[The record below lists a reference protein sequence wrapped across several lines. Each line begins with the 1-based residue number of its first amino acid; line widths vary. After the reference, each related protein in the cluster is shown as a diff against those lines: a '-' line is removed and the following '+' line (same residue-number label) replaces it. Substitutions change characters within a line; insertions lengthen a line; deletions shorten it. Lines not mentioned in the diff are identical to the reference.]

1 MFNIR
6 IKQFYDT
13 EQIQIFS
20 KGYRSEGEVE
30 RKNFNHF
37 TGEIY
42 EPLIG
47 EVVDNPF
54 TGERERL
61 RTMTDAERSAYVS
74 CSRAKKEIYDITRS
88 NKWEWFFTF
97 TFDPEKVDSF
107 DYDACVS
114 KLSPWLNHIRRICL
128 DMVYIIVPE
137 QHKSGRF
144 HFHGLFVN
152 VSELTFVYSG
162 HKKGGKRVYN
172 CFNYKYGFTTATRV
186 SDSNKAASY
195 LCKYITKDL
204 CAVSKGRK
212 RYWVSRNAKRPI
224 VRELMIESP
233 EDERLKMYMENY
245 LYIKKVDSPFGNCT
259 YIDRPLEKPLP

>member
-61 RTMTDAERSAYVS
+61 RTMTDAERSAMVS
-74 CSRAKKEIYDITRS
+74 CSRAKKEVYDIARS
-88 NKWEWFFTF
+88 NNWEWFFTF
-97 TFDPEKVDSF
+97 TFNPAIVDSF
-107 DYDACVS
+107 DYNCCVDRLS
-114 KLSPWLNHIRRICL
+114 KWLNNIRRICP
-128 DMVYIIVPE
+128 DMVYIVVPE
-137 QHKSGRF
+137 KHKSGRF
-144 HFHGLFVN
+144 HFHGLFSDVW
-152 VSELTFVYSG
+152 ELDFVDSG
-162 HKKGGKRVYN
+162 HKKSGKRVYN
-172 CFNYKYGFTTATRV
+172 CGNYKYGFTTATRV
-186 SDSNKAASY
+186 SDSNKSASY
-195 LCKYITKDL
+195 LVKYITKDL
-204 CAVSKGRK
+204 CSVAKGRK

-224 VRELMIESP
+224 VRELMVESP
-233 EDERLKMYMENY
+233 EDDRLKMYMENY
-245 LYIKKVDSPFGNCT
+245 SYIKKIESPFGNCT
-259 YIDRPLEKPLP
+259 YIDRPLEKPFP

>member
-47 EVVDNPF
+47 EAVDNPF
-54 TGERERL
+54 TGKRERL
-61 RTMTDAERSAYVS
+61 RTMTDAERSAMVS
-74 CSRAKKEIYDITRS
+74 CSRAKKEVYDIARS
-88 NKWEWFFTF
+88 NKWDWFFSF
-97 TFDPEKVDSF
+97 TFNPALVDSF
-107 DYDACVS
+107 DYNICVEKFS
-114 KLSPWLNHIRRICL
+114 KWLNNIRRLCP
-128 DMVYIIVPE
+128 DMVYIVVPE
-137 QHKSGRF
+137 KHKSGRF
-144 HFHGLFVN
+144 HFHGLFSN
-152 VSELTFVYSG
+152 VSALDFVYSG
-162 HKKGGKRVYN
+162 HIISGRRVYN
-172 CFNYKYGFTTATRV
+172 CCNYKYGFTTATKV
-186 SDSNKAASY
+186 SDSNKSASY
-195 LCKYITKDL
+195 LVKYITKDL
-204 CAVSKGRK
+204 CSVSKGKK
-212 RYWVSRNAKRPI
+212 RYWVSRNVKRPI

-245 LYIKKVDSPFGNCT
+245 SYIKKIETLFGNCI
-259 YIDRPLEKPLP
+259 YIDRPLEKSFS